1 MISHN
6 KTNKIK
12 EPLGDRIFTFRNG
25 LFLTLSFL
33 VVVYPLIFI
42 VSASFSD
49 SSAVIRGEVWL
60 LPVGFELKAYEAVF
74 TSDKIMSGYFNSI
87 LYTVLG
93 TIVNLILTTLT
104 AYPLSRSKLFG
115 KSVITWYFLF
125 TMFFSGGL
133 MPLYITVN
141 NLHLLNTMWSVIL
154 VGGISIYNMIVMR
167 TFFQSTIPEEIYEA
181 AYLDGCGDIRML
193 FSVVLSLSKSIL
205 AVMVL
210 YYAVWH
216 WNDYFN
222 ALVYL
227 SDPAKSPLQLVLR
240 EILVLN
246 KMDGS
251 MAQSASE
258 MASRAGMYELLRYAV
273 IVVASVPVLLIYPF
287 VQKHFVKGV
296 MIGSVKG

>member
-1 MISHN
+1 MI
-6 KTNKIK
+6 
-12 EPLGDRIFTFRNG
+12 NG
-25 LFLTLSFL
+25 VFLAFCFL
-33 VVVYPLIFI
+33 IVAYPLIFI

-60 LPVGFELKAYEAVF
+60 LPVGFDLKAYEAVF
-74 TSDKIMSGYFNSI
+74 RSSKIMSGYMNSI
-87 LYTVLG
+87 IYTVLG
-93 TIVNLILTTLT
+93 TLVNLILTTLT
-104 AYPLSRSKLFG
+104 AYALSRSKLFG
-115 KSVITWYFLF
+115 KKGITWYFLF

-133 MPLYITVN
+133 MPLYITIN
-141 NLHLLNTMWSVIL
+141 DLGLLNTMWSVIL

-167 TFFQSTIPEEIYEA
+167 TFFQSSIPEDIYEA
-181 AYLDGCGDIRML
+181 AYLDGCSDIRML
-193 FSVVLSLSKSIL
+193 FTIVLPLSKSIL

-222 ALVYL
+222 ALLYL
-227 SDPAKSPLQLVLR
+227 SDPLKSPLQLVLR

-246 KMDGS
+246 KMDGQ
-251 MAQSASE
+251 MVQSASS

-273 IVVASVPVLLIYPF
+273 IVVASVPVLCIYPF

>member
-1 MISHN
+1 MVKH
-6 KTNKIK
+6 KKNKIR
-12 EPLGDRIFTFRNG
+12 EPFGDRVFTVING
-25 LFLTLSFL
+25 VFLAFCFL
-33 VVVYPLIFI
+33 IVAYPLIFI

-60 LPVGFELKAYEAVF
+60 LPVGFDLKAYEAVF
-74 TSDKIMSGYFNSI
+74 RSSKIMSGYMNSI
-87 LYTVLG
+87 IYTVLG
-93 TIVNLILTTLT
+93 TLVNLILTTLT

-115 KSVITWYFLF
+115 KKGITWYFLF

-133 MPLYITVN
+133 MPLYITMN
-141 NLHLLNTMWSVIL
+141 DLGLLNTMWSVIL

-167 TFFQSTIPEEIYEA
+167 TFFQSSIPEDIYEA
-181 AYLDGCGDIRML
+181 AYLDGCSDIRML
-193 FSVVLSLSKSIL
+193 FTIVLPLSKSIL

-222 ALVYL
+222 ALLYL
-227 SDPAKSPLQLVLR
+227 SDPLKSPLQLVLR

-246 KMDGS
+246 KMDGQ
-251 MAQSASE
+251 MVQSASS

-273 IVVASVPVLLIYPF
+273 IVVASVPVLCIYPF